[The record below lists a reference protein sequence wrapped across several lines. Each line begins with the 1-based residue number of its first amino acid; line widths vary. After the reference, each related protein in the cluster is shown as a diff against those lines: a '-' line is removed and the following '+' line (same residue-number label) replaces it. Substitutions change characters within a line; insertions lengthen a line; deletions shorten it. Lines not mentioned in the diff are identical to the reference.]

1 MLNCS
6 YPLPQTCCTAFLP
19 IRMGFAR
26 GFRQRPRSLVQFP
39 RPSDV
44 STTAQGYRFMEVLI
58 DTETLPISAAEA
70 KLSGF
75 KVHKN

>member
-1 MLNCS
+1 
-6 YPLPQTCCTAFLP
+6 
-19 IRMGFAR
+19 
-26 GFRQRPRSLVQFP
+26 
-39 RPSDV
+39 
-44 STTAQGYRFMEVLI
+44 MEVLI